1 MSNKL
6 CSQNFVLAAQNS

>member
-6 CSQNFVLAAQNS
+6 CAYIIIY